1 MTDSSDNLKPM
12 YKLLIILVT
21 FASIALISGFL
32 LEYSIENIGKM
43 LGKEVDFP
51 YYMGVLIAII
61 PHITIIIIPIAVLT
75 FIATFF
81 VL

>member
-1 MTDSSDNLKPM
+1 MSYSSDNLEPM

-21 FASIALISGFL
+21 FALSALINGFF
-32 LEYSIENIGKM
+32 LEYSIETIGKM

-51 YYMGVLIAII
+51 YYMCVLISII
-61 PHITIIIIPIAVLT
+61 PHITRISIPIAVLT